1 LRWGHVINE
10 SSEIATSHP
19 VEALYV
25 EHERLLRSIAQFRFD
40 VPPGDAEGLVHDI
53 FASYLER
60 QPDADDI
67 KAYLVGS
74 IHHACRHY
82 WRKRKHEAP
91 LLTEHEWR
99 WRPDEPARME
109 RWALRLSL
117 GATLARLGGKCSE
130 TLRRYYLRD
139 ESVEAIARTLGT
151 SPAYVWQLLSSCRKR
166 ARQIYT
172 SITHP

>member
-1 LRWGHVINE
+1 M
-10 SSEIATSHP
+10 
-19 VEALYV
+19 

-40 VPPGDAEGLVHDI
+40 IPPGDAESLVHDI

-60 QPDADDI
+60 QPDAIDV

-74 IHHACRHY
+74 INHACRHY

-91 LLTEHEWR
+91 LLTEHEGNAYG
-99 WRPDEPARME
+99 DERARVE
-109 RWALRLSL
+109 LWTLRLSL

-139 ESVEAIARTLGT
+139 ESVEAIATNLET